1 MKSGKPFGPGFQA
14 GTGAGTGAG
23 TAAGAGAG
31 RRESMPMMGGAPAP
45 RPYPEYGA
53 HLRPT
58 THGTC

>member
-14 GTGAGTGAG
+14 G
-23 TAAGAGAG
+23 AGAGAG

-53 HLRPT
+53 STLPNI
-58 THGTC
+58 HGYMLINP